1 LRKYFYL
8 ILLVAIFLLA
18 GCNREVIETNM
29 SKKVADFSFTT
40 ESNESL
46 ALDDLK
52 GKYWIADFIFT
63 NCTTVCLPMSANMK
77 YLQDT
82 TIDKGYDI
90 QFVSFSVDPD
100 YDSPDILTEY
110 AADYEADLNS
120 WTFLTGY
127 DFDTIR
133 ELSIKSFQSPVY
145 APVDGDDQVMH
156 GTNFF
161 LVNPQGKVIKKYDG
175 VQSSNMEI
183 ILDDLEQIFAAS

>member
-1 LRKYFYL
+1 MRKYFYL

>member
-1 LRKYFYL
+1 YIF
-8 ILLVAIFLLA
+8 LLVFIILLA
-18 GCNREVIETNM
+18 GCNREVIDTNM

-40 ESNESL
+40 ESDDTLE
-46 ALDDLK
+46 LDDLK
-52 GKYWIADFIFT
+52 GQYWIADFIFT
-63 NCTTVCLPMSANMK
+63 NCTTVCLPMTANMK
-77 YLQDT
+77 GLQDT
-82 TIDKGYDI
+82 ITDKGYDI

-100 YDSPDILTEY
+100 FDSPDVLREY
-110 AADYEADLNS
+110 AADYDADLTS

-183 ILDDLEQIFAAS
+183 ILKDLEQIFASS